1 MIDAGAQAVAATH
14 VFPVRVYYE
23 DTDAL
28 GIVYYANYFK
38 FAERAR
44 TEMLREL
51 GFPRSGSDGTV
62 SFTVRRCA
70 ADYIKPAHLDD
81 ALEVHTKILSV
92 GGASVSA
99 DQTVKREGD
108 DIARLEVRLA
118 CLGAEGRAARMPA
131 ALRQA
136 LSKFSERKGQR

>member
-1 MIDAGAQAVAATH
+1 MTEFKANSAAH
-14 VFPVRVYYE
+14 VFPIRVYYE
-23 DTDAL
+23 DTDA
-28 GIVYYANYFK
+28 GGVVYYANYFK

-51 GFPRSGSDGTV
+51 GFPRSGADGSV
-62 SFTVRRCA
+62 SFAVRRCA

-81 ALEVHTKILSV
+81 ALEVHTKIRSV
-92 GGASVSA
+92 GGASVFA

-108 DIARLEVRLA
+108 EIARLEVRLA
-118 CLGAEGRAARMPA
+118 CLGAGGRAARMPS

-136 LSKFSERKGQR
+136 LSDFSEQKGQR